1 LVEKNI
7 KVTLKS
13 GLQARPAAILVQEAT
28 NYVSDVYIEKEGRSV
43 NAKSIMGIMGLA
55 IHSGADIKL
64 IIDGS
69 DELEALKTLEKL
81 L

>member
-1 LVEKNI
+1 MVERDI

-13 GLQARPAAILVQEAT
+13 GLQARPAAIFVQEAT
-28 NYVSDVYIEKEGRSV
+28 NYVSEVYIEKEGRRV